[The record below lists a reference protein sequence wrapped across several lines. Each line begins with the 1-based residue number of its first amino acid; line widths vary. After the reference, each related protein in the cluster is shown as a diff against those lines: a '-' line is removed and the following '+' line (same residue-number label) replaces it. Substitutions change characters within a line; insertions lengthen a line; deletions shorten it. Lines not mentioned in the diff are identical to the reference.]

1 MSYIKYFVI
10 GMWLTFQS
18 LWCNNA
24 AARFK
29 FHNIRGDFAEAVQ
42 LGEEFAKGIVC
53 ALFIIAVVIGLFYV
67 WGVV

>member
-1 MSYIKYFVI
+1 MRYIGYFII

-18 LWCNNA
+18 LWSNNS

-29 FHNIRGDFAEAVQ
+29 YHHIRNDFAETVQ

-53 ALFIIAVVIGLFYV
+53 ALFIIAIVIGLFYI
-67 WGVV
+67 WGII

>member
-1 MSYIKYFVI
+1 MNYIKYFII

-18 LWCNNA
+18 LWSNNA

-29 FHNIRGDFAEAVQ
+29 YQHIRNDFAETVA

-53 ALFIIAVVIGLFYV
+53 ALFIIAIVIGLFYI
-67 WGVV
+67 WGII